1 MRTLAEASRR
11 TPHAIIDSS
20 AQQSAPKV
28 ADRAERCLRVIAGR
42 IEQRIWIRCKG
53 TDSLPSRVKE
63 VRRIKVAG
71 QDRVRRC
78 LSTDPVEQSRESMPV
93 LCVIRSR

>member
-1 MRTLAEASRR
+1 
-11 TPHAIIDSS
+11 
-20 AQQSAPKV
+20 
-28 ADRAERCLRVIAGR
+28 
-42 IEQRIWIRCKG
+42 
-53 TDSLPSRVKE
+53 LPSRVKE